1 MEGQSYHFVT
11 HKFSFRLKDA
21 RDPLRGKKIMGNFQS
36 TSATIVPSFMLCD
49 GHFVLS
55 ENSVAPKL
63 SSWCGWIRFEG
74 HGAYVIRKVESSV
87 VDLVGQWSI
96 VDDSTVRLS
105 KPAGAEAKVLMIREG
120 PDVDTLFVSIEDD
133 DYGPAAIFRFVPEE
147 EGDGP
152 MGHRQ

>member
-1 MEGQSYHFVT
+1 
-11 HKFSFRLKDA
+11 
-21 RDPLRGKKIMGNFQS
+21 MGNFQS

>member
-1 MEGQSYHFVT
+1 
-11 HKFSFRLKDA
+11 
-21 RDPLRGKKIMGNFQS
+21 MGNFQS

-74 HGAYVIRKVESSV
+74 HGAYVIRKVESSE

-96 VDDSTVRLS
+96 IDDSTVRLS
-105 KPAGAEAKVLMIREG
+105 KPAGAEARVLMIR
-120 PDVDTLFVSIEDD
+120 DD
-133 DYGPAAIFRFVPEE
+133 LLMLTRCLCPSRTTI
-147 EGDGP
+147 
-152 MGHRQ
+152 MGLLPYSGSCLRRKGMALWGTGNRQPYANKHARTPNK